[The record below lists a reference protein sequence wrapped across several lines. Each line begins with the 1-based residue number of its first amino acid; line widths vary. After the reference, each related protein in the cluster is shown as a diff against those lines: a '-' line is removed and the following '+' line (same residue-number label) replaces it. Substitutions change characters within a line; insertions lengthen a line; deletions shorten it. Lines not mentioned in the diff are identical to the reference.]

1 MTYQLIDNG
10 SGITDIQMGFADE
23 GVDLNVSR
31 KVAGD
36 AEKAL
41 TQVKVLEADTRKDFS
56 DLFPLPEVVIEDEGG
71 ML

>member
-1 MTYQLIDNG
+1 MTYQLIEDG

-23 GVDLNVSR
+23 GVNLNVSR
-31 KVAGD
+31 KVAGN
-36 AEKAL
+36 AEKAM
-41 TQVKVLEADTRKDFS
+41 TQVKVLEADTRKDYA

>member
-1 MTYQLIDNG
+1 MTYQLIDAG

-23 GVDLNVSR
+23 GVNLNVSR
-31 KVAGD
+31 KVAGN
-36 AEKAL
+36 AEKAM
-41 TQVKVLEADTRKDFS
+41 TQVKVLEADTRKDYA

>member
-1 MTYQLIDNG
+1 MTYQLIEDG

-23 GVDLNVSR
+23 GVNLNVSR
-31 KVAGD
+31 KVAGN
-36 AEKAL
+36 AEKAM
-41 TQVKVLEADTRKDFS
+41 TQVKVLEADTRKNYA

>member
-1 MTYQLIDNG
+1 MTYQLIDAG
-10 SGITDIQMGFADE
+10 SGITDIQMDFFDE
-23 GVDLNVSR
+23 GVNLSVSR

-36 AEKAL
+36 ADKAL
-41 TQVKVLEADTRKDFS
+41 TQVKVLEADARRDYA